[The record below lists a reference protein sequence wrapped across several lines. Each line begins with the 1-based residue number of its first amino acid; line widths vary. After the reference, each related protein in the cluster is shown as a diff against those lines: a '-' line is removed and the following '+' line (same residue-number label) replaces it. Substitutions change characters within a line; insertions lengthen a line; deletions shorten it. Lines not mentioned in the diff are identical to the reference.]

1 MCVIAFISPPKKL
14 AAKGRPSTVLHRP
27 ACPTCPLA
35 SCRPHSK
42 MSAMAFDPT
51 EEQKRLL
58 AHDHG
63 RHARVLAGPGTGK
76 SSTVVAYLE
85 GLLQRKPAPRV
96 KLLTFTRSATG
107 ELAEKMAT
115 GACAER
121 IRPSTIHSF
130 AISVLLANGGLGSFP
145 EPLRMADDWENEN
158 VVLPSLKRQMDCP
171 KKGGGEILKGDGH
184 RMGIA
189 Y

>member
-1 MCVIAFISPPKKL
+1 
-14 AAKGRPSTVLHRP
+14 
-27 ACPTCPLA
+27 
-35 SCRPHSK
+35 
-42 MSAMAFDPT
+42 MAFDPT